1 MAQSFVGMITD
12 ARAALA
18 YMFGG
23 KATVTLRSLSSG
35 TRYTFK
41 LVAPRAEKEALK
53 AGKCDH
59 FNVSFLFGQDN
70 VNDYRYLGQVR
81 GNKFS
86 LTPASRNAGYNEQ
99 TPAYIAFQYAFSK
112 LVADIPPADA
122 KFEVWHEGKCGRC
135 GRKLTVPESISTGF
149 GPECV
154 TMVSAAT
161 VSSAMLATEAQEAV
175 VAVGGAAAPQPKLNF
190 DGSTRQERIRRQAE
204 QRGRMPF
211 GTGHGVLG
219 GTAVA
224 QAVLAPAAP
233 VKSSVERVDNL
244 DAAIRAKIED
254 YKREAPENYFQDG
267 MLDDKEA
274 FKVAYNKFRVELS
287 K

>member
-1 MAQSFVGMITD
+1 MAESFVGMITD

-23 KATVTLRSLSSG
+23 RATVTFRSLSSG
-35 TRYTFK
+35 THYTFK
-41 LVAPRAEKEALK
+41 LVAPRSEKEALK

-86 LTPASRNAGYNEQ
+86 LTPASRQAGYNEQ
-99 TPAYIAFQYAFSK
+99 TPVYIAFQYAFSK
-112 LVADIPPADA
+112 LVADVPPADA

-135 GRKLTVPESISTGF
+135 GRKLTVPESINTGF

-161 VSSAMLATEAQEAV
+161 VSTAMLAQEVAV
-175 VAVGGAAAPQPKLNF
+175 GVAVGGAAAPQPKLNF
-190 DGSTRQERIRRQAE
+190 DGTQRVQR
-204 QRGRMPF
+204 QRGQAKAKI
-211 GTGHGVLG
+211 GGV
-219 GTAVA
+219 AAA
-224 QAVLAPAAP
+224 QALYAPAQP
-233 VKSSVERVDNL
+233 SVERVDNL
-244 DAAIRAKIED
+244 DAAIRTKVEE
-254 YKREAPENYFQDG
+254 YKRSEPENYFQDG

>member
-35 TRYTFK
+35 QRYTFK

-161 VSSAMLATEAQEAV
+161 VSSAMLAEEAA
-175 VAVGGAAAPQPKLNF
+175 VAVGGAAAPQPNLNF
-190 DGSTRQERIRRQAE
+190 DGTQRVQRPRGQA
-204 QRGRMPF
+204 QPKIG
-211 GTGHGVLG
+211 GV
-219 GTAVA
+219 AAA
-224 QAVLAPAAP
+224 QALYAPAKP
-233 VKSSVERVDNL
+233 DLNRVDNL
-244 DAAIRAKIED
+244 DAAIRAKIEE
-254 YKREAPENYFQDG
+254 YKRSAPENYTQDG